1 MLTSKSDSFLLRSE
15 TSLEVLE
22 TVDTES
28 CDSVDPMVVSVSTR
42 DSGADLASIHSDLSG
57 GGSSIGDFPD
67 PNSTL
72 SSLQSNDVVSSNQIF
87 LFLHWQLASLYLF
100 ALYSLLLIFS
110 YFISNLLYIR
120 LPY

>member
-1 MLTSKSDSFLLRSE
+1 MPVSTDGGTKHPSMLTSKSDSFLLRSD

-72 SSLQSNDVVSSNQIF
+72 SSLQSNDLVSSNQMF
-87 LFLHWQLASLYLF
+87 FCFYTG
-100 ALYSLLLIFS
+100 
-110 YFISNLLYIR
+110 N
-120 LPY
+120 

>member
-42 DSGADLASIHSDLSG
+42 DTSGDLASIHSDLSG
-57 GGSSIGDFPD
+57 GGSSVGDFPD
-67 PNSTL
+67 SNSTL
-72 SSLQSNDVVSSNQIF
+72 SSSLQSNELVNRDKKFLVSKLATGCFCMLPN
-87 LFLHWQLASLYLF
+87 LF
-100 ALYSLLLIFS
+100 
-110 YFISNLLYIR
+110 
-120 LPY
+120 